1 MTGYGVTEDVA
12 FSCCASRVFARKLAA
27 SGKHDDFADLIAAA
41 RHIWWSETGVPEWL
55 AAFAAH
61 PKIGDA
67 KAVESKPGAFAEF
80 SRGEQ
85 AAAAQTNTGEVAEE
99 LRLWNKR
106 YAEKFGHIFI
116 IFARG
121 RSAPEILA
129 ALKERYNRLPHEEL
143 QTAAQEQMKITEL
156 RLGNVF
162 GKSAEQE
169 MLAKMQRRAD
179 QVGLSLE
186 TRVLCLHA
194 PQSAQLVPQ
203 PFAADPQPGCR
214 SACQWAPAVSHH
226 NPCPGHS
233 AWDACQGSDH
243 HAVESRG
250 EQQAVGKGVRRSDQ

>member
-1 MTGYGVTEDVA
+1 MAGFAVTEDVA

-27 SGKHDDFADLIAAA
+27 IGKYEEFADLVAAA
-41 RHIWWSETGVPEWL
+41 RHIWWSETSVPEWL

-67 KAVESKPGAFAEF
+67 KAVETNPGAFAEF

-85 AAAAQTNTGEVAEE
+85 AAAAQTSTVEVAEE
-99 LRLWNKR
+99 LQLWNTR

-129 ALKERYNRLPHEEL
+129 ALKERYNRMPHEEL

-162 GKSAEQE
+162 GVSAEQE

-179 QVGLSLE
+179 RVSSQVNKGFVLACLLQNNQCCQQCCCSGFCCRFSAKSSQCTPVAHCGLPS
-186 TRVLCLHA
+186 
-194 PQSAQLVPQ
+194 Q
-203 PFAADPQPGCR
+203 PTCWILP
-214 SACQWAPAVSHH
+214 
-226 NPCPGHS
+226 
-233 AWDACQGSDH
+233 
-243 HAVESRG
+243 
-250 EQQAVGKGVRRSDQ
+250 